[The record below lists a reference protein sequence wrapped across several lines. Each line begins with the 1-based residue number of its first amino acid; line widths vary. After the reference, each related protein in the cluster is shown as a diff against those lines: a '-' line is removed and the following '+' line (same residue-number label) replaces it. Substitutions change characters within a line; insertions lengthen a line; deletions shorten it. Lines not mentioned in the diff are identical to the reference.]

1 MPDLGEILPQ
11 STPQDTQLSLRR
23 FLKLGAASRNGHLLR
38 ILGVG
43 FGLAVGIGNTIG
55 SGILRTPGEVAGYL
69 GSGWL
74 IFVVWLLGGI
84 YALLCSSSVIELGCM
99 LPRAGGWYVYSRR
112 AFGENAGF
120 VVGCCD
126 FTVQSVANA
135 TLAVA
140 FAEFVGELLPPLAG
154 HVRLLGTAALASLA
168 ILNWIGLKTGSRAQE
183 ITSSVKALGLVA
195 VVIAAFTVPVKAG
208 AAALLPNNSFVFV
221 GPHSIFLGLML
232 GLQGVVV
239 TYDGWYAPIYFVEED
254 KDPAK
259 NLPRSM
265 IGTALACIAI
275 FLLVN
280 AALYHVLHMDHLAGS
295 PMPVMDAAMLLFGG
309 YGKRI
314 ILLIAVVGVIS
325 SANAGLMY
333 TPRILFSMSRDG
345 LLPRTVTSVNRGGTP
360 SLALFLCAIVSI
372 ALVLNGSFDTL
383 IAIGSILFVAV
394 YLSGFASLLILR
406 RNEPD
411 LPRPYKAWWYPWSTV
426 LVLLASAGFL
436 LGSVIGDLKH
446 SLFTAIL
453 ILLSYVASILIARE
467 KSHEP
472 A

>member
-1 MPDLGEILPQ
+1 M
-11 STPQDTQLSLRR
+11 
-23 FLKLGAASRNGHLLR
+23 
-38 ILGVG
+38 
-43 FGLAVGIGNTIG
+43 
-55 SGILRTPGEVAGYL
+55 
-69 GSGWL
+69 
-74 IFVVWLLGGI
+74 
-84 YALLCSSSVIELGCM
+84 
-99 LPRAGGWYVYSRR
+99 
-112 AFGENAGF
+112 
-120 VVGCCD
+120 
-126 FTVQSVANA
+126 
-135 TLAVA
+135 
-140 FAEFVGELLPPLAG
+140 LAG
-154 HVRLLGTAALASLA
+154 HVRLLGTLALASLA

-183 ITSSVKALGLVA
+183 ITSLVKALGLVA
-195 VVIAAFTVPVKAG
+195 VVIAAFTISVKAG
-208 AAALLPNNSFVFV
+208 AAALLPDNSFVFV
-221 GPHSIFLGLML
+221 HPHSIFLGLML
-232 GLQGVVV
+232 ALQGMVI

-254 KDPAK
+254 KDPSK

-265 IGTALACIAI
+265 IGTALSCIAI

-295 PMPVMDAAMLLFGG
+295 QMPAVDAAMLLFGS
-309 YGKRI
+309 YGRQI

-345 LLPRTVTSVNRGGTP
+345 LLPCNVTSVNRGGTP

-372 ALVLNGSFDTL
+372 ALVLSGGFDTL
-383 IAIGSILFVAV
+383 IAIGSVLFVAV

-406 RNEPD
+406 RSEPN

-453 ILLSYVASILIARE
+453 ILLSYVASFLIVRE
-467 KSHEP
+467 RVHQH

>member
-1 MPDLGEILPQ
+1 MPSVGAILPQ
-11 STPQDTQLSLRR
+11 STPQDTQHSFRR
-23 FLKLGAASRNGHLLR
+23 FFKFGRGSRGGHLLR

-43 FGLAVGIGNTIG
+43 FGIAVGIGNTIG
-55 SGILRTPGEVAGYL
+55 SGILRTPGEVANYL
-69 GSGWL
+69 GNGWL
-74 IFVVWLLGGI
+74 LFVVWLLGGI
-84 YALLCSSSVIELGCM
+84 YALLCSSSVTELGCM

-112 AFGENAGF
+112 AFGEKAGF

-140 FAEFVGELLPPLAG
+140 FAEFVGELLPLLAG
-154 HVRLLGTAALASLA
+154 HVKLLGTLALASLA

-183 ITSSVKALGLVA
+183 ITSSVKAFGLLA
-195 VVIAAFTVPVKAG
+195 VVIAAFTVSVKPG
-208 AAALLPNNSFVFV
+208 ANALLSNNSFFV
-221 GPHSIFLGLML
+221 HPHNLFLGLML
-232 GLQGVVV
+232 ALQGVVV

-265 IGTALACIAI
+265 IGTALSCIAI

-280 AALYHVLHMDHLAGS
+280 AALYHVLRMDHLAGS
-295 PMPVMDAAMLLFGG
+295 HIPVMDAAMLLFGS

-325 SANAGLMY
+325 SANAGLMF

-345 LLPRTVTSVNRGGTP
+345 LLPRNVTSVNRGGTP
-360 SLALFLCAIVSI
+360 SRALFLCAIISI
-372 ALVLNGSFDTL
+372 ALVLSGSFDTL

-394 YLSGFASLLILR
+394 YLSGFASLLVLR
-406 RNEPD
+406 KSDPD
-411 LPRPYKAWWYPWSTV
+411 LTRPYKAWWYPWSTV

-453 ILLSYVASILIARE
+453 ILLSYIVSIVIVRE
-467 KSHEP
+467 KSHDQ